1 MKFYKSLRFVWVP
14 IVLQIACVAVVFAL
28 DRPRSREIVPIW
40 IPWTLILMAVAAVFF
55 GVYKLATRAKPVLLR
70 CLCTAALAIVGVWIL
85 WSIRDGGD
93 PLTVF
98 PIRLQAVLALLY
110 SVLSIWQM
118 ILRGGVM
125 KRFLPSIIGMAVAL
139 VITALAAAGWAAGG
153 RGIVEIVLLP
163 GGLIGWA
170 CLWGDNLHST
180 DEVMGTIILLSL
192 IVNAIVGLLVGAC
205 LGEIQRALEPQK
217 HNKYDEQNDG

>member
-1 MKFYKSLRFVWVP
+1 MKFHKSLRFVWIP
-14 IVLQIACVAVVFAL
+14 MVLQFACVAVVFAV
-28 DRPRSREIVPIW
+28 DRPNPRELFPIW
-40 IPWTLILMAVAAVFF
+40 IPWTLITMAVAAVFF
-55 GVYKLATRAKPVLLR
+55 SVYKLATRAKPVLLR

-153 RGIVEIVLLP
+153 RGIVEIALLP
-163 GGLIGWA
+163 GGLLAWA
-170 CLWGDNLHST
+170 LVYGDNIRSP

-192 IVNAIVGLLVGAC
+192 VVNAIVGLLVGAC
-205 LGEIQRALEPQK
+205 LGEIQRALEPRK
-217 HNKYDEQNDG
+217 HNEYDDQNDG